1 MPSLCPKLRS
11 LLRHNLILLTVGEKV
26 AEIKAHQEAKPSK
39 SIVTNVAT
47 KNQDQEP
54 ISKTE
59 QNTFKIQ
66 KAIAE
71 ERYQALKKKQ
81 EEDLKNVN
89 TNQYEP
95 HPMKSKGKGANPP
108 FHYNAS
114 QARDTESL
122 K

>member
-1 MPSLCPKLRS
+1 M
-11 LLRHNLILLTVGEKV
+11 
-26 AEIKAHQEAKPSK
+26 
-39 SIVTNVAT
+39 TNIAT

-81 EEDLKNVN
+81 EEDLKNIN
-89 TNQYEP
+89 TPQYDAQP
-95 HPMKSKGKGANPP
+95 IKSKGKGKSPP
-108 FHYNAS
+108 FNYNTN